1 MNCCQMTYIGIDIC
15 KEKLDVYFANSQ
27 QTTQFENSTSGLKK
41 LVAALRKTNNPF
53 VLFEATGGY
62 ELDLMKTMDQ
72 KQVPFRR
79 LNPRQVRDFAK
90 SRNLAKTDALDAKV
104 IALFGMSNPDIVP
117 QTLPSVNAQRLD
129 KLVTAQRQFS
139 DMIAMLKTMMEH
151 STEKDVYK
159 LQLQELK
166 SLQRKVESLE
176 KKITQLIKDDSEYN
190 RKDKL
195 LRSVP
200 GVGAKNSHEL
210 LAHLP
215 ELGQLSNGQ
224 ISSLAG
230 LAPMNCDS
238 GKYRGARHVHGGRSS
253 VRKLL
258 FMAATTAIHYNPI
271 IQAFYNRLRVVGK
284 SYKVALTACMHKLLI
299 ILNAIV
305 RTGKPWENRLAKI

>member
-1 MNCCQMTYIGIDIC
+1 MNNEQWNHIGIDIC
-15 KEKLDVYFANSQ
+15 KENLDVYTSSTQ
-27 QTTQFENSTSGLKK
+27 QTAQFENSPSGLKK

-62 ELDLMKTMDQ
+62 EQGLMNALADNQ
-72 KQVPFRR
+72 IPFRR

-104 IALFGMSNPDIVP
+104 IALFGMSNADIVP
-117 QTLPSVNAQRLD
+117 QKLPSVNAQRLD

-139 DMIAMLKTMMEH
+139 DMIVMLKTMMEH
-151 STEKDVYK
+151 DTEKDISN
-159 LQLQELK
+159 LQLLVLK
-166 SLQRKVESLE
+166 MLQHKVDLLE
-176 KKITQLIKDDSEYN
+176 KKINQLIQDDPEYN

-195 LRSVP
+195 IRSVP

-230 LAPMNCDS
+230 LAPKNRDS
-238 GKYRGARHVHGGRSS
+238 GKYRGTRHVHGGRSS

-258 FMAATTAIHYNPI
+258 FMASMSAIHYNPV
-271 IQAFYNRLRVVGK
+271 IQAFYERLRAAGK
-284 SYKVALTACMHKLLI
+284 SYKVAHTACMHKLLI
-299 ILNAIV
+299 ILNAIL

>member
-1 MNCCQMTYIGIDIC
+1 MNDEQWNHIGIDIC
-15 KEKLDVYFANSQ
+15 KEKLDVYTSSTQ
-27 QTTQFENSTSGLKK
+27 QTAQFENSPSGLKK

-62 ELDLMKTMDQ
+62 EQGLMNALADNQ
-72 KQVPFRR
+72 IPFRR

-104 IALFGMSNPDIVP
+104 IALFGMSNADIVP
-117 QTLPSVNAQRLD
+117 QKLPSVNAQRLD

-139 DMIAMLKTMMEH
+139 DMIVMLKTMMEH
-151 STEKDVYK
+151 GTEKDISK

-166 SLQRKVESLE
+166 SLQRKMEVLE
-176 KKITQLIKDDSEYN
+176 KEITQLIQDDPEYN

-195 LRSVP
+195 IRSVP

-230 LAPMNCDS
+230 LAPKNRDS
-238 GKYRGARHVHGGRSS
+238 GKYRGTRHVHGGRSS

-258 FMAATTAIHYNPI
+258 FMASMSAIHYNPV
-271 IQAFYNRLRVVGK
+271 IQAFYERLRAAGK
-284 SYKVALTACMHKLLI
+284 SYKVAHTACMHKLLI
-299 ILNAIV
+299 ILNAIL